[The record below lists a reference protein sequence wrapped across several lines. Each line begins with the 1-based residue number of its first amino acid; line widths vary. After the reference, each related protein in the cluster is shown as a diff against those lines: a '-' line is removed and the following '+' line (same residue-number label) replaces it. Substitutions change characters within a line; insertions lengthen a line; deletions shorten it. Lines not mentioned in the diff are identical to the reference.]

1 MFFMQQMF
9 NASWTFVFL
18 GSYAPQIQ
26 KWMAVPSFTYMFA
39 DSGPF
44 SGFRADIGAKL
55 YGGAKRKYGE
65 KTMLSHAMADRG
77 SLILRL
83 RYEF

>member
-1 MFFMQQMF
+1 
-9 NASWTFVFL
+9 
-18 GSYAPQIQ
+18 
-26 KWMAVPSFTYMFA
+26 MAVPSFTYMFA

-44 SGFRADIGAKL
+44 SGLRADLGAKF
-55 YGGAKRKYGE
+55 YGGAKRKYTEENG
-65 KTMLSHAMADRG
+65 LSNAYSKKD